1 MLEGVQ
7 ELPVRVIARDS
18 RRSSLSA
25 VSASPLATP
34 GQDIL
39 SAPMAALGE
48 VVLAPQVAGIPHENG
63 RRVNT
68 IYGYL
73 DPYTLPA
80 PALEHFFSALDEAGI
95 VLPPGYELQIA
106 GEAAERGNAMAGLF
120 GTALPLLVLMIGSVV
135 LAFNSFRYAGV
146 IFVVAFL
153 SVGLAMFGVWA
164 FGTPLGFNA
173 IVGSMGL
180 MGLSINGAIV
190 VLSAL
195 RANPAAVALE
205 AGAVQTTVIDATR
218 HIISTTLTTIGG
230 FIPLILSGD
239 SFWLPFAAAMVGG
252 VAGSALLALVFAPA
266 AFTFL
271 TRLSEKKR
279 RLADALQR
287 ERSRRE
293 GAHLPGLGEHA

>member
-1 MLEGVQ
+1 
-7 ELPVRVIARDS
+7 
-18 RRSSLSA
+18 
-25 VSASPLATP
+25 
-34 GQDIL
+34 
-39 SAPMAALGE
+39 
-48 VVLAPQVAGIPHENG
+48 
-63 RRVNT
+63 
-68 IYGYL
+68 
-73 DPYTLPA
+73 
-80 PALEHFFSALDEAGI
+80 
-95 VLPPGYELQIA
+95 
-106 GEAAERGNAMAGLF
+106 
-120 GTALPLLVLMIGSVV
+120 
-135 LAFNSFRYAGV
+135 
-146 IFVVAFL
+146 
-153 SVGLAMFGVWA
+153 
-164 FGTPLGFNA
+164 
-173 IVGSMGL
+173 MGL